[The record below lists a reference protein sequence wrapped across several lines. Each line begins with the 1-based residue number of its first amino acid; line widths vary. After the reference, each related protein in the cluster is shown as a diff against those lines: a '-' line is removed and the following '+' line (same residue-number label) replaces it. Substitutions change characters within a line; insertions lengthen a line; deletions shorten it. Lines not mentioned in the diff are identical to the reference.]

1 MKTLTD
7 LRKNINNGKPSI
19 GTWMQIPS
27 PEIAEILSATKYYDW
42 IVIDME
48 HGTFSR
54 SDIASIIRAIEIK
67 ESLPFVRLQKSNKTS
82 VKNIIDFGFKGFI
95 LPMIESKNQLIEI
108 KNELLYPPLGKRGV
122 GFSRS
127 NQYGINFEKAI
138 KNNERPFLVGMIET
152 KGGLDN
158 INEILN
164 TDFLDAIIIG
174 PYDLSASLGVCGDFE
189 SIIFKEAYEFI
200 KNQCFKKNINFGIH
214 IVEPSNAKLE
224 ESIRDGCKFIAYSID
239 SVILHSVKPTIN

>member
-1 MKTLTD
+1 M
-7 LRKNINNGKPSI
+7 
-19 GTWMQIPS
+19 
-27 PEIAEILSATKYYDW
+27 
-42 IVIDME
+42 
-48 HGTFSR
+48 
-54 SDIASIIRAIEIK
+54 
-67 ESLPFVRLQKSNKTS
+67 
-82 VKNIIDFGFKGFI
+82 
-95 LPMIESKNQLIEI
+95 
-108 KNELLYPPLGKRGV
+108 GKRGV

-152 KGGLDN
+152 KWIDN

-214 IVEPSNAKLE
+214 LVEPSNLKLE
-224 ESIRDGCKFIAYSID
+224 RSIKEGCKFIAYSID
-239 SVILHSVKPTIN
+239 SVILHSVRPKIN